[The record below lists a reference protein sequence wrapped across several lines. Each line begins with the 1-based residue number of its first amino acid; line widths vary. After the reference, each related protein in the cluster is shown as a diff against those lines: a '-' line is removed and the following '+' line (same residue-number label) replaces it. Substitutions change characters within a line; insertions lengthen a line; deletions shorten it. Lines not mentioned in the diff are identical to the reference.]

1 MYEFFR
7 SDFINELQLP
17 EAQIRDIIRAL
28 DKVSSRY
35 EIVKKTD
42 PEALTDDGIIDV
54 YCRSLELSGR
64 SKKTTKLYRFYLEK
78 LHKFIGRELITARKN
93 DLQRFIYYYQF
104 EREEK
109 LSSKTASLML
119 TIIKSFYLWL
129 TDEEY
134 IEKDP
139 ARAIKPIKCE
149 KIIKDPL
156 DEFSMEK
163 VRRSDLSIRDKALVE
178 VAFST
183 GCRINELRTME
194 LKNYDKVN
202 HRIKVMGKGS
212 KERYVLL
219 NVASTLA
226 LDEYLA
232 SRCDDSPFVF
242 VSERKPNKQLTES
255 GILAVFRRIKQE
267 HNLQD
272 FSCHKIRHTTAS
284 IMLNKGAD
292 VSVVQRVLG
301 HSNINTT
308 MLYAVNSDE
317 RIQHEHWRCIV

>member
-17 EAQIRDIIRAL
+17 EDQLKTIIRAL
-28 DKVSSRY
+28 DKVSAHYDIARKS
-35 EIVKKTD
+35 D
-42 PEALTDDGIIDV
+42 PEELSDDRLIDV

-64 SKKTTKLYRFYLEK
+64 SKKTTKLYRFYLDK
-78 LHKFIGRELITARKN
+78 LHTFMGRDLITARKD

-104 EREEK
+104 ERDEQ
-109 LSSKTASLML
+109 LASKTVSLML

-149 KIIKDPL
+149 KVIKDPL

-163 VRRSDLSIRDKALVE
+163 VRRSNLTIRDKALIE

-194 LKNYDKVN
+194 LKNYDRIN
-202 HRIKVMGKGS
+202 HKIKVMGKGS

-226 LDEYLA
+226 LDEYLN
-232 SRCDDSPFVF
+232 SRDDTSPYVF
-242 VSERKPNKQLTES
+242 VSERKPHKQLTES
-255 GILAVFRRIKQE
+255 GILAVFRRIKEE
-267 HNLQD
+267 HHLQD

-308 MLYAVNSDE
+308 MLYAVNTDE